1 MNWICWT
8 CVSSDSDKGFVLL
21 GANTVHLQDFGV
33 PVVLMILKQF
43 EKKWKLLQRK
53 QKERYSER
61 LLQMMDVE

>member
-8 CVSSDSDKGFVLL
+8 NVSSDSDKLFVLA

-33 PVVLMILKQF
+33 HVVLMISKQF

-53 QKERYSER
+53 QKEWYIKRF
-61 LLQMMDVE
+61 LQIMDVE